1 MRKTAT
7 ITQED
12 IVKSAKITFDISLQI
27 AQKFKRKLQVEEEKI
42 ERTKTELEQL
52 YWREMTFEGTF
63 VLLMSVDA
71 YLTHDY
77 EYCLRISTT
86 DFSYVANSC
95 IFESNILRVRALA
108 SIKHFEDELVNV
120 NLKS

>member
-1 MRKTAT
+1 M
-7 ITQED
+7 
-12 IVKSAKITFDISLQI
+12 
-27 AQKFKRKLQVEEEKI
+27 EEEKVQ
-42 ERTKTELEQL
+42 RTKTELEQI

-77 EYCLRISTT
+77 EYCLRISMT

-120 NLKS
+120 NLKNQEWDPTFFQYLTSAIACIENAYEIFEAKD